1 VQIYAH
7 RGASQTHSENTI
19 GAIAEAV
26 RLAVD
31 GIELDIH
38 ATSDGVPVVIHD
50 SSLART
56 LAQDAKVTEMTFEQI
71 RSIAP
76 TVPTFAEVL
85 NLVGSALHF
94 DIEVKQAGIE
104 HEVLEL
110 LASYPDS
117 RWSISCF
124 DWGVLERFRTIHADC
139 DLWLLSPLFSDELAE
154 TARRLKA
161 TAAALFD
168 PSITKETAEAAH
180 SAGLKVMAWTV
191 NDVDRAREL
200 EQWGVEMLCTDAP
213 HLFAR

>member
-19 GAIAEAV
+19 GAFAEAV
-26 RLAVD
+26 RLGVD

-56 LAQDAKVTEMTFEQI
+56 LAKEAQVTELTFEHL

-85 NLVGSALHF
+85 DLVRSALHF

-104 HEVLEL
+104 REVLDL

-124 DWGVLERFRTIHADC
+124 DWGVLEQFRKLHAGC
-139 DLWLLSPLFSDELAE
+139 DLWLLSPLFTDELVENAS
-154 TARRLKA
+154 RLKA
-161 TAAALFD
+161 TAAALYD
-168 PSITKETAEAAH
+168 PSITEQTVQAAH

-200 EQWGVEMLCTDAP
+200 EKWGVEMLCTDAP